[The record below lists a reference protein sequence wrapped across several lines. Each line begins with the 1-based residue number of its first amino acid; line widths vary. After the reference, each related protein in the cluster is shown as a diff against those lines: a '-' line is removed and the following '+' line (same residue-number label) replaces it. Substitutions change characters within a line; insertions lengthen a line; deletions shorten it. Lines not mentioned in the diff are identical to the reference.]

1 MASIIKD
8 TIMLDKKAREKI
20 KALELEKAGLD
31 ARVKEEA
38 KFIEDAFKQSNK
50 KKLAARKKAYQK
62 EIKTREK
69 NELEHFERN
78 LKTMNE
84 QFEKNKEQWI
94 EDIFEACTKA

>member
-20 KALELEKAGLD
+20 SELELEKSQLD

-62 EIKTREK
+62 EVKTREK
-69 NELEHFERN
+69 NELKHFERN
-78 LKTMNE
+78 LETMNE

-94 EDIFEACTKA
+94 KDIFEACTKA

>member
-78 LKTMNE
+78 LKTMND

>member
-78 LKTMNE
+78 LKTMND

-94 EDIFEACTKA
+94 EDIFKACTKA